1 MGSGFS
7 TALVACVS
15 LGASTMQ
22 AGPARA
28 VTFHRDVQPIL
39 QQRCQ
44 VCHRA
49 GEAAP
54 FSMAAYREVRPWAKA
69 IREAVLTRKM
79 PPWFADAAPGTF
91 SNDNRL
97 SQQEIDTL
105 IAWVDQGAPAGDPKE
120 APKPIAFAQGW
131 RIGNPDLILEMPEE
145 FHVPASGEIA
155 WQYFPVPTKF
165 TEDKWIQAVEAR
177 PGNPAVVHHIR
188 VFSRAPGSKAFM
200 ERDPQTSQ
208 ERQHPKEPPQ
218 DDGSGV
224 LAGPDIGAE
233 ELAAF
238 VPGGDPV
245 ELQPGQAMLVRA
257 GSDLVIEVHYT
268 TTGKPQTDRS
278 RVGLIFAKRPPQM
291 RVTEVG
297 TANLNFRIPAGA
309 ANHRVDT
316 RVTLRE
322 DMTVLSLW
330 PHMHLR
336 GKALQL
342 RAVYPSGE
350 SEVLLG
356 VPRYD
361 FNWQM
366 SYVLAKPRWLPKGT
380 RLECAVFFDNSANN
394 PNNPDPKADVYWGD
408 QTWEEMNMAFM
419 RVALPAGIEPADIA
433 VPPLQT
439 ASAAPAGQK

>member
-1 MGSGFS
+1 MGSGLS
-7 TALVACVS
+7 TALIACVS
-15 LGASTMQ
+15 LSSSTMQ
-22 AGPARA
+22 AGPAHA

-54 FSMAAYREVRPWAKA
+54 FSTAAYEEVRPWAKA

-105 IAWVDQGAPAGDPKE
+105 TAWVDQGAPAGDPKD
-120 APKPIAFAQGW
+120 APKPAAFTQGW
-131 RIGNPDLILEMPEE
+131 RIGNPDLIVEMPQE

-155 WQYFPVPTKF
+155 WQYFPVPIKF

-177 PGNPAVVHHIR
+177 PGNPAVVHHVRI
-188 VFSRAPGSKAFM
+188 FSRALGSKAFM
-200 ERDPQTSQ
+200 EPDPETSQ
-208 ERQHPKEPPQ
+208 ERQHPKEPPK

-224 LAGPDIGAE
+224 LAGPETGAE
-233 ELAAF
+233 ELTTF

-245 ELQPGQAMLVRA
+245 ELQPGQALLVRA
-257 GSDLVIEVHYT
+257 GSDLVFEVHYT
-268 TTGKPQTDRS
+268 PTGKPQTDRS

-291 RVTEVG
+291 RVTEVE
-297 TANLNFRIPAGA
+297 TTNLNFRIPAGA

-342 RAVYPSGE
+342 RAVYPKGE

-356 VPRYD
+356 VPHYD

-366 SYVLAKPRWLPKGT
+366 SYVLAKPRLLPKGT
-380 RLECAVFFDNSANN
+380 RLESAVFFDNSANN

-408 QTWEEMNMAFM
+408 QLWEEMNVAFM

-439 ASAAPAGQK
+439 ASAPASQN

>member
-330 PHMHLR
+330 PHMHL
-336 GKALQL
+336 
-342 RAVYPSGE
+342 
-350 SEVLLG
+350 
-356 VPRYD
+356 
-361 FNWQM
+361 
-366 SYVLAKPRWLPKGT
+366 
-380 RLECAVFFDNSANN
+380 
-394 PNNPDPKADVYWGD
+394 
-408 QTWEEMNMAFM
+408 
-419 RVALPAGIEPADIA
+419 
-433 VPPLQT
+433 
-439 ASAAPAGQK
+439 